1 MLEKKQLVQPVPP
14 RWRYFIAIALVG
26 AIALMLQLVYSLK
39 QNQALFDMQMHYLTE
54 RVQGVFYDAATN
66 LKDKYNFL
74 LLHYSHLDDITR
86 LVNHA
91 DRLALYQKVKVDFD
105 AMKQKDPNLF
115 VMHFHDP
122 HNITILRVHNP
133 GAYGDDVTKSRPM
146 VVYVNKHRQQVSA
159 FEAGRTGL
167 SYRINTPFIS
177 TDGKYLGVLEFGVK
191 PTYFIDR
198 LKERFDVQSRLLVRK
213 SAFQHFD
220 YRKDYPSAGHYSTIY
235 SDPIFKQIQVD
246 KSKESQLIH
255 KNGKTYL
262 VVSGLHLDS
271 YDGQPL
277 AEFQVVED
285 ISSFYQKHMQS
296 FWLHWLLNIAALL
309 IFLVLVYFI
318 LKRYS
323 DRLMKSMN
331 TIHFL
336 QQKNQA
342 MKHSSEIDELTKAY
356 NRRYFNQKLR
366 QLLHYQDN
374 RHPVSVLFYDIDF
387 FKNIN
392 DTHGHLVGDEI
403 LKALSEFMRSRLRS
417 EDLLVRWGGE
427 EFAIVLK
434 EAHLKEA
441 VEKAEELRQAVEKNT
456 WTNDIKMTISISV
469 VELHE
474 NDNLKSLQAR
484 LDELLYQAKESG
496 RNRVEHE

>member
-1 MLEKKQLVQPVPP
+1 MPDKKQLAHSSPP
-14 RWRYFIAIALVG
+14 RWGYFIAIAFVG
-26 AIALMLQLVYSLK
+26 VITLLFQLIYSLK
-39 QNQALFDMQMHYLTE
+39 QNQALFDTQVKYLTE
-54 RVQGVFYDAATN
+54 RVQGVFYDSATN

-133 GAYGDDVTKSRPM
+133 DAYGDDVSDTRPM
-146 VVYVNKHRQQVSA
+146 VVYVNKNRHQVSA

-167 SYRINTPFIS
+167 SYRINTPFFGAN
-177 TDGKYLGVLEFGVK
+177 GKYLGVLEFGVK
-191 PTYFIDR
+191 PKYFIDR
-198 LKERFDVQSRLLVRK
+198 LKERFHIQSRLLVKK
-213 SAFQHFD
+213 SAFNHYD
-220 YRKDYPSAGHYSTIY
+220 YQEDYSDLGHYSIIY
-235 SDPIFKQIQVD
+235 SDPIFNDIEIH
-246 KSKESQLIH
+246 KSEKSQLIH
-255 KNGKTYL
+255 KAGKTYL

-285 ISSFYQKHMQS
+285 ISSFYEKHMQS
-296 FWLHWLLNIAALL
+296 FWLHWLLNIIGLL
-309 IFLVLVYFI
+309 VFLILMFFI

-323 DRLMKSMN
+323 DRLIKSMN
-331 TIHFL
+331 TINVL
-336 QQKNQA
+336 QQKNEA
-342 MKHSSEIDELTKAY
+342 MKYSSEIDELTQAY

-403 LKALSEFMRSRLRS
+403 LKALSHFMRNHLRS

-427 EFAIVLK
+427 EFAIILK
-434 EAHLKEA
+434 EAHLQQA
-441 VEKAEELRQAVEKNT
+441 IEKAEELRQLVEGNI
-456 WTNDIKMTISISV
+456 WPNDVKMTISISV
-469 VELHE
+469 IELHN
-474 NDNLKSLQAR
+474 NDSLKSLQAR
-484 LDELLYQAKESG
+484 LDHLLYQAKESG